1 MRACPR
7 PSAGRGGSSPPPV
20 AGTARSWIEGG
31 AGAHAVLLGLG
42 IDLVEVERVERQ
54 LEKLGDSLLDEVL
67 CPGEIAYCR
76 GKRRPGPHIA
86 ARFAA
91 KEALLKALGT
101 GRAGRISWHDAEVVH
116 DERGRPSFVLAG
128 ETARLVEEKGTRAV
142 HLTLTHTDTHASAM
156 VALEG

>member
-1 MRACPR
+1 M
-7 PSAGRGGSSPPPV
+7 PSPV
-20 AGTARSWIEGG
+20 AGRARCWIEGG
-31 AGAHAVLLGLG
+31 AGARAVLLGLG
-42 IDLVEVERVERQ
+42 IDLVEVERVER
-54 LEKLGDSLLDEVL
+54 EIETRGESLLDEVL

-76 GKRRPGPHIA
+76 SKRRPGPHVA

-128 ETARLVEEKGTRAV
+128 ETARLVEETGAREV
-142 HLTLTHTDTHASAM
+142 HLSLTHTDTHASAM